1 MNISV
6 ESTRRP
12 PATTSPS
19 ARAPPATMDAKLAVL
34 AALALLSKPQ
44 AAWPAPPTRVPATVV
59 VPAGTFVLGHSAPL
73 PINLTNNILQ
83 RVWGDADEW
92 PKTPVNITRPFHA
105 AVTEVTNAQFEA
117 FDPSH
122 SRYRGLYPGLGLG
135 DDEAV
140 LFVTWAEAAG
150 YARWLANRTGTPFR
164 LPTEG
169 EWEWMCRAGTLSAFS
184 TGDSIPAAQQKN
196 QQHTTK
202 PPADVNLTV
211 AMCEFT
217 SNRKLA
223 CNCWRNLTGCL
234 RLQSHPTPSASMT
247 ASATLR
253 NGFQIGMARTQEARL
268 CSKIPLGQQTELSR

>member
-1 MNISV
+1 MHAALPVAAPRVAAGAEDEQIGRISGAKWIYLH
-6 ESTRRP
+6 EHLGRRG
-12 PATTSPS
+12 ARTTSPS

-150 YARWLANRTGTPFR
+150 YASWLANQTDTPFR

-184 TGDSIPAAQQKN
+184 TGDFIPAAQQKN
-196 QQHTTK
+196 QQQTTK
-202 PPADVNLTV
+202 PPSDVNLTV

-217 SNRKLA
+217 CTKPPVA
-223 CNCWRNLTGCL
+223 CNFWQILTDFL
-234 RLQSHPTPSASMT
+234 
-247 ASATLR
+247 
-253 NGFQIGMARTQEARL
+253 
-268 CSKIPLGQQTELSR
+268 